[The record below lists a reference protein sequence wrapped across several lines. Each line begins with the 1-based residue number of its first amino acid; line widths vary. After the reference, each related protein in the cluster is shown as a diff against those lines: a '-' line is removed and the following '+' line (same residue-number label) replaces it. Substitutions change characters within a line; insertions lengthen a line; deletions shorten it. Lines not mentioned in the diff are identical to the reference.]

1 MEMTGSYRIA
11 APRDQVWAALN
22 DPAVLKDCIPG
33 CESLEKLSDTEMQAV
48 AAMKIGPV
56 KARFSGKVTLT
67 DLKPPESY
75 TISGEGTGGAAG
87 FAKGGADVALSVEGE
102 ETVLTYT
109 ARAQVGGKIAQLGA
123 RLIDGV
129 AKKTADDFFAKF
141 SERVGGGAKPASLGA
156 TAAAESTLSEDD
168 RVEQAIEQDVA
179 ANPPEIGAA
188 ETPGAPGPV
197 PEPEHRPGV
206 PAAPATNPPE
216 AFIVPS
222 QPAIAGFLRGYGGVA
237 LLIAIAIIVFVF
249 IVSRV

>member
-1 MEMTGSYRIA
+1 
-11 APRDQVWAALN
+11 V
-22 DPAVLKDCIPG
+22 VL
-33 CESLEKLSDTEMQAV
+33 T
-48 AAMKIGPV
+48 
-56 KARFSGKVTLT
+56 T
-67 DLKPPESY
+67 
-75 TISGEGTGGAAG
+75 
-87 FAKGGADVALSVEGE
+87 EGE

-141 SERVGGGAKPASLGA
+141 SERVGGSAKPASLGA
-156 TAAAESTLSEDD
+156 AAVAESTRPEDD

-179 ANPPEIGAA
+179 ADPPEIGAA

-197 PEPEHRPGV
+197 PTPDHDPGV

-216 AFIVPS
+216 PFIVPS
-222 QPAIAGFLRGYGGVA
+222 QPAIASFWRGYGGVA
-237 LLIAIAIIVFVF
+237 LLVAIAIIVFVF

>member
-1 MEMTGSYRIA
+1 MEMTGSYRIT

-33 CESLEKLSDTEMQAV
+33 CESLDKLSDTEMQAV
-48 AAMKIGPV
+48 ASMKIGPV
-56 KARFSGKVTLT
+56 KARFSGKVTLS

-75 TISGEGTGGAAG
+75 TITGEGSGGAAG
-87 FAKGGADVALSVEGE
+87 FAKGGADVSLAAEGE

-109 ARAQVGGKIAQLGA
+109 ARAQVGGKIAQMGA

-141 SERVGGGAKPASLGA
+141 SARVGGAPASLGA
-156 TAAAESTLSEDD
+156 AAVAPALQAEDD
-168 RVEQAIEQDVA
+168 RIERAIEADIA
-179 ANPPEIGAA
+179 ADPPEIGDA
-188 ETPGAPGPV
+188 EVPGAPGPI
-197 PEPEHRPGV
+197 PEPEHRLGMT

-216 AFIVPS
+216 TFIVPS
-222 QPAIAGFLRGYGGVA
+222 QPAMANFWRGYGGIA
-237 LLIAIAIIVFVF
+237 LLVAIAIIVFVF